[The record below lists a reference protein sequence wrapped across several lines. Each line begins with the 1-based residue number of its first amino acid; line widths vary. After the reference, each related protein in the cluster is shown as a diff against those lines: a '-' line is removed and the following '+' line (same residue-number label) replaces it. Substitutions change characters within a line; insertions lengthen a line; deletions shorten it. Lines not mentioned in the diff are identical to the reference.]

1 MVNPLRNLP
10 SVSQLLESA
19 PLKRLIESVNQNV
32 VVDRVRD
39 FLDDFRG
46 RVNQSVQDFEIP
58 NPGDLAEQIAQWI
71 QNKHEVKLRG
81 VINATG
87 IILHTGL
94 GRSPLPAAALA
105 AIEQTA
111 GGYCN
116 VEIDLH
122 SGERGQRAA
131 LVRDALQS
139 LTGAEDVA
147 VANNNAAATMLAL
160 AAVAQGREV
169 IVSRG
174 QLVEIGGSYRLPEVI
189 ECSGCRLREVG
200 TTNKTRISDYER
212 AITENTGAILR
223 VHPSNYQIVGF
234 TDTPELSELVK
245 LGHQRQIPVID
256 DLGSGALVDFSKYG
270 LQHEPVVRDSISAGA
285 DLVLFSGDKL
295 IGGPQCGLVVGKQRW
310 IKQVLANPLM
320 RAMRVGKL
328 TLAALSATLEL
339 YLKPELVEQD
349 LPVLAMLAAPLEN
362 LRLRAHKLADQVRH
376 LDWLQSAEV
385 IEDAAML
392 GGGSMPNQSLSSWS
406 VALQPKQG
414 SVDPWAQKLRL
425 GQPAVMGRIH
435 KNRLL
440 LNLRTVHPRY
450 DIALAERLESLG
462 H

>member
-19 PLKRLIESVNQNV
+19 PIKRLIEGVNQNV

-46 RVNQSVQDFEIP
+46 KVSQSVQDLEIP
-58 NPGDLAEQIAQWI
+58 NPSELAEQIAQWI
-71 QNKHEVKLRG
+71 QAKHDIQLRP

-94 GRSPLPAAALA
+94 GRAPLSAAALA
-105 AIEQTA
+105 AVEHTA
-111 GGYCN
+111 GDYCN
-116 VEIDLH
+116 VEINLET
-122 SGERGQRAA
+122 GERSQRAELIREA
-131 LVRDALQS
+131 IRS

-160 AAVAQGREV
+160 AAVAKGREV

-174 QLVEIGGSYRLPEVI
+174 ELVEIGGSYRLPDVI

-200 TTNKTRISDYER
+200 TTNKTRLSDYEQ
-212 AITENTGAILR
+212 AINDNTGAILR

-234 TDTPELSELVK
+234 TDAPSLADLVR

-256 DLGSGALVDFSKYG
+256 DVGSGALVDFSKYG
-270 LQHEPVVRDSISAGA
+270 LLHEPVIRDRIATGA

-295 IGGPQCGLVVGKQRW
+295 IGGPQCGLIVGKQRW

-328 TLAALSATLEL
+328 TLAALSATLDL
-339 YLKPELVEQD
+339 YLKPDSVEQG
-349 LPVLAMLAAPLEN
+349 LPVLSMLATPLEN
-362 LRLRAHKLADQVRH
+362 LHLRAKKLADQ
-376 LDWLQSAEV
+376 LSTLSWLETAEV
-385 IEDAAML
+385 LQDEAML
-392 GGGSMPNQSLSSWS
+392 GGGSMPNQALPTWC
-406 VALQPKQG
+406 VVLQPKTL
-414 SVDPWAQKLRL
+414 SVDQLARQLRL
-425 GQPAVMGRIH
+425 GNPAVLGRIQ
-435 KNRLL
+435 KNRLWL
-440 LNLRTVHPRY
+440 DLRTVHPRF
-450 DIALAERLESLG
+450 DIALVDRLESIK
-462 H
+462 

>member
-19 PLKRLIESVNQNV
+19 PIKRLIEGVNQNV

-46 RVNQSVQDFEIP
+46 KVNQSVQDLEIP
-58 NPGDLAEQIAQWI
+58 TPSELAEQIAQWI
-71 QNKHEVKLRG
+71 QAKHDIKLRPT
-81 VINATG
+81 INATG

-94 GRSPLPAAALA
+94 GRAPLSAAALA
-105 AIEQTA
+105 AVEQTA

-116 VEIDLH
+116 VEINLET
-122 SGERGQRAA
+122 GERSQRAE
-131 LVRDALQS
+131 LVRDAIKS

-160 AAVAQGREV
+160 AAVAKGREV

-174 QLVEIGGSYRLPEVI
+174 ELVEIGGSYRLPDVI

-200 TTNKTRISDYER
+200 TTNKTRISDYEQ
-212 AITENTGAILR
+212 AINDNTGAILR

-234 TDTPELSELVK
+234 TDSPSLAELVR
-245 LGHQRQIPVID
+245 LGQQRQIPIID
-256 DLGSGALVDFSKYG
+256 DVGSGALVDFSKYG
-270 LQHEPVVRDSISAGA
+270 LQHEPVIRDRIAAGA

-295 IGGPQCGLVVGKQRW
+295 IGGPQCGLIVGKHRW

-328 TLAALSATLEL
+328 TLAALSATLDL
-339 YLKPELVEQD
+339 YLKPELLEQG
-349 LPVLAMLAAPLEN
+349 LPVLSMLATPLEN
-362 LRLRAHKLADQVRH
+362 LEMRAKKLADQVRGQS
-376 LDWLQSAEV
+376 WLESVEV
-385 IEDAAML
+385 LEEASML
-392 GGGSMPNQSLSSWS
+392 GGGSMPNQSIRSWC

-414 SVDPWAQKLRL
+414 SVDQFARQLRT
-425 GQPAVMGRIH
+425 GNPAVLGRIQ

-440 LNLRTVHPRY
+440 LDMRTVHPRF
-450 DIALAERLESLG
+450 DIALVERLEAVK
-462 H
+462 